1 MIKTK
6 FLFKKIHFFGFFIF
20 SKFPLFLRHF
30 ISKIV
35 FNPKFKKGSILYGYT
50 VFGPDVEIGEYS
62 YLHSPVRLSNVKI
75 GKFCSIAQNL
85 ATIPHRHKY
94 ENFFNYK
101 FNNEFNSPFSSTFPK
116 NSNQTNIIKSIIIG
130 NDVYIGYNVTILG
143 GVKIGNG
150 AIIAAGSV
158 VTKNV
163 PEKTIYGGNPA
174 KFIKKKPLNNKLI
187 ANFDFDSKN
196 YFKNLQKILKTDY
209 ENSCKSYN
217 SNE

>member
-1 MIKTK
+1 MVKTK
-6 FLFKKIHFFGFFIF
+6 YLYKKIHFFGFFIF
-20 SKFPLFLRHF
+20 SKLPLFLKHF
-30 ISKIV
+30 ISKSV
-35 FNPKFKKGSILYGYT
+35 FKPKFEKGSVLYGYT
-50 VFGPDVEIGEYS
+50 IFGPDVKIGQYS
-62 YLHSPVRLSNVKI
+62 YLHSPIRLSNVKI
-75 GKFCSIAQNL
+75 GKFCSIAQNF
-85 ATIPHRHKY
+85 ATISHRHKY

-101 FNNEFNSPFSSTFPK
+101 FNNEFNSPFSTIFPK
-116 NSNQTNIIKSIIIG
+116 KSNQTDLIKPIIIG
-130 NDVYIGYNVTILG
+130 NDVYIGYNVTVLG

-174 KFIKKKPLNNKLI
+174 KFIKNKPLNNKSI

-209 ENSCKSYN
+209 ENSRQ
-217 SNE
+217 SNHSN